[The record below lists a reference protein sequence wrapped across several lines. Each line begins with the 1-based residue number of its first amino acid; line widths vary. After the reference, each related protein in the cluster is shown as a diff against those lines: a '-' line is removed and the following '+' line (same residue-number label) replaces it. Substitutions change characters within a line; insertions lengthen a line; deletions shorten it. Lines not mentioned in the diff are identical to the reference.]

1 MQSYS
6 SMASIF
12 SKMVDNKKEIESD
25 YDLLKGRWPEKYDEM
40 IIVLSEKNSIS
51 DLLVYSLGLRDTE
64 ELTNMVTKIM
74 SGESVNINNEPKTFT
89 YDDFLN
95 VDLRLIMPSDTY
107 KYNSKYE
114 VYEDMSAEIL
124 P

>member
-1 MQSYS
+1 
-6 SMASIF
+6 MASIF

-74 SGESVNINNEPKTFT
+74 SGESVNINNEQVIVI
-89 YDDFLN
+89 D
-95 VDLRLIMPSDTY
+95 S
-107 KYNSKYE
+107 
-114 VYEDMSAEIL
+114 
-124 P
+124 